1 MNTWSNFL
9 SKKLRE
15 AKWLLLLFNTFERLE
30 REVLESLQSLLL
42 PVYAIGSLHLL
53 MKHVDDKTLEDLR
66 SNLWKEENR
75 PLMWLDSKK
84 LNSVVYVNFGSI
96 TLMTPG
102 QLIEFAWGLANSQL
116 DFLWILRPDI
126 VSGEKVVLPPK
137 FLEEIKERGMLAS
150 WCPQERLEV
159 SSLTVDG
166 IRHSKVLA
174 VKCQFLL

>member
-1 MNTWSNFL
+1 MAS
-9 SKKLRE
+9 
-15 AKWLLLLFNTFERLE
+15 AIRLE

-84 LNSVVYVNFGSI
+84 LNSVVYVNFVSI

-126 VSGEKVVLPPK
+126 VSGEKAVLPPK

-150 WCPQERLEV
+150 WCPQEQVRSHPAVGGFFTHGGWNSTLESIGSEV
-159 SSLTVDG
+159 PIVVVG
-166 IRHSKVLA
+166 NGE
-174 VKCQFLL
+174 